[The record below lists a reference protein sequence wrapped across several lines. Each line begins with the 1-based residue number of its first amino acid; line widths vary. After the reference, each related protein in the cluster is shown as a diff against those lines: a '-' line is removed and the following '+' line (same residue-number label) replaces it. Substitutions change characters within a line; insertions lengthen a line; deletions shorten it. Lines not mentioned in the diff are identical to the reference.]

1 MENILNNIVL
11 TLISMGLVVCIGY
24 LTKLADA
31 KIKDEKL
38 KTAVDKILQITT
50 LAVNETNQ
58 SFVGALKDKGNFN
71 EDDAKMAFNNTK
83 AKIVKMLDDETR
95 DILEKEFKNS
105 DAYINSLI
113 EKQVVEQKKE
123 K

>member
-1 MENILNNIVL
+1 MENVLNNIILIVI
-11 TLISMGLVVCIGY
+11 TLGLVLLLGY
-24 LTKLADA
+24 ISKLADA
-31 KIKDEKL
+31 KIKNEKV
-38 KTAVDKILQITT
+38 KKAIQKVIEITT

-58 SFVGALKDKGNFN
+58 SFVGALKDKGTFN

-105 DAYINSLI
+105 DAYISSLI
-113 EKQVVEQKKE
+113 EKQVVEQK
-123 K
+123 